1 MDVRVL
7 IARAASSPTQ
17 KIWGTVFP
25 MDPTSDDAAIFYGPG
40 TKLGGSVYPKSASTA
55 ISMYNKKIRGEYQNI
70 HQSVFSSDHALDY
83 IAERLLR
90 GIQGGRFIP
99 GTIGSLKSADPIPDP
114 VVLPSNN
121 RINAAIQ
128 QIPTLPWAF

>member
-40 TKLGGSVYPKSASTA
+40 TKLGGSVYQKPASTA

-70 HQSVFSSDHALDY
+70 HQSVVSTDYALDFV
-83 IAERLLR
+83 ARHLLR
-90 GIQGGRFIP
+90 GIQGGRFVP
-99 GTIGSLKSADPIPDP
+99 GIIGGLKSGDPIPDP
-114 VVLPSNN
+114 VVLTPNKQ
-121 RINAAIQ
+121 INAAIQ